1 MPAAS
6 PSQPYI
12 LLHMPIWSRPALWN
26 VKKYVSSGW
35 DPHAGTPS
43 LPAALMAS
51 MERRSGAFLG
61 LVKRNQINYNWIW
74 SPSTSCSGARGDTR

>member
-6 PSQPYI
+6 SSSSQPYI

-26 VKKYVSSGW
+26 VKKYVSLGW
-35 DPHAGTPS
+35 DPRAGTPS

-51 MERRSGAFLG
+51 AERCVPGAGKKEPDQLQLD
-61 LVKRNQINYNWIW
+61 LVPFNQLQWG
-74 SPSTSCSGARGDTR
+74 TQ